1 MDPQLQHDV
10 DSDKKKTPFN
20 VYAKQHRASS
30 SEIPTHNNKNRQAS
44 SRAVLPSVPFVYRR
58 LVAPEKKTVILRSP
72 GQVNHAFCSP
82 SPAVENMRSVWA
94 CLAGIARTRR
104 ATRARYG
111 NSMA

>member
-72 GQVNHAFCSP
+72 GQVNHAFCSQ
-82 SPAVENMRSVWA
+82 
-94 CLAGIARTRR
+94 
-104 ATRARYG
+104 
-111 NSMA
+111 